1 MIKMEHLPRH
11 TTGLLKEVWD
21 RKHRI
26 SEITNLNSNGDTAR
40 TIKLMLTGLVCMQC
54 NWTIGVRRPVFS
66 LICLS
71 DLSGWVVCACV
82 ALALLLLVSYL
93 VWSADLVERLAW
105 TINHFFARQNHSWVE
120 SALLYL
126 LLSSIISALIRDL
139 FTNRFF
145 PPCLWLELVSTLK
158 CRIYC
163 NIVLSVSLSD
173 STQFWN
179 EFRVI
184 SIFNESPNQYIHTTD
199 TSTPLGDRVI

>member
-82 ALALLLLVSYL
+82 ALALLLLVRYL
-93 VWSADLVERLAW
+93 AWSADLVERLASLNCKPFLSPGK
-105 TINHFFARQNHSWVE
+105 TTPELNP
-120 SALLYL
+120 LYYTFYSL
-126 LLSSIISALIRDL
+126 LLLVHWFVIYLPIDSSLHACDW
-139 FTNRFF
+139 N
-145 PPCLWLELVSTLK
+145 W
-158 CRIYC
+158 
-163 NIVLSVSLSD
+163 SL
-173 STQFWN
+173 
-179 EFRVI
+179 
-184 SIFNESPNQYIHTTD
+184 
-199 TSTPLGDRVI
+199 PLH